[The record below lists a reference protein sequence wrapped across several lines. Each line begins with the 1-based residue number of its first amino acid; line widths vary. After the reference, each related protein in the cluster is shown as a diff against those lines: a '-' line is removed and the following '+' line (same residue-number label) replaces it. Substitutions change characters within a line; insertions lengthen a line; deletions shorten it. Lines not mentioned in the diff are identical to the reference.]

1 MATLASSNSRPNAQG
16 IIPSAN
22 LQPRAARLLSDWG
35 AFSRRQRP
43 DYYIDLAREISRS
56 LQKGVAPR
64 RLLLHIY
71 SHRRERENEGTRRKE
86 RARREKVSLRCL

>member
-1 MATLASSNSRPNAQG
+1 MATLASSNSQPNAQG

-22 LQPRAARLLSDWG
+22 LMQPRAARLLSDWG
-35 AFSRRQRP
+35 AVSRRQRP

-64 RLLLHIY
+64 RLLLLLHCIY
-71 SHRRERENEGTRRKE
+71 SHCREKERMRERAGKREPDERK
-86 RARREKVSLRCL
+86 